1 MTWTHAHLF
10 VAVLILVPGSHVG
23 RAFAATQAPD
33 NSEPFTIPA
42 RARTI
47 VLQLENDAGLS
58 RAALSEAQQL
68 AARIYLAI
76 GVQMIWVHGEVP
88 LQDPRG
94 LRVHV
99 RLLSRKM
106 ADRKIATER
115 IRGDVLGQA
124 NRPAR
129 LVYVF
134 CARIGEASVKYL
146 QEYTR
151 LLGLVMAHEI
161 GHILLPVYSHSQSGI
176 MSGRVDI
183 WSKMGQDFAAE
194 EGAAIRLKLRMGSEG
209 GPDGARRP
217 SLAKKIIAS
226 HRTPRRIIGFEVHG
240 HADFDLDQE
249 FQGKPVAREKF
260 ENEISLRRSG
270 FRSSRP

>member
-1 MTWTHAHLF
+1 MR
-10 VAVLILVPGSHVG
+10 VVDGVLYIASDP
-23 RAFAATQAPD
+23 TKP
-33 NSEPFTIPA
+33 
-42 RARTI
+42 
-47 VLQLENDAGLS
+47 VLGDV
-58 RAALSEAQQL
+58 
-68 AARIYLAI
+68 RISY
-76 GVQMIWVHGEVP
+76 GEVP

-183 WSKMGQDFAAE
+183 WSKMVQDFAAE

-209 GPDGARRP
+209 GPDGTRPP
-217 SLAKKIIAS
+217 SL
-226 HRTPRRIIGFEVHG
+226 
-240 HADFDLDQE
+240 
-249 FQGKPVAREKF
+249 KPES
-260 ENEISLRRSG
+260 N
-270 FRSSRP
+270 

>member
-10 VAVLILVPGSHVG
+10 VAVLILVSGSDVG
-23 RAFAATQAPD
+23 LAFAATQAPD
-33 NSEPFTIPA
+33 NSEPVTIPA

-47 VLQLENDAGLS
+47 VVQLENDAGLS

-94 LRVHV
+94 LRVQV

-134 CARIGEASVKYL
+134 CARIGDASVKYL

-183 WSKMGQDFAAE
+183 WSKMVHDFAAE
-194 EGAAIRLKLRMGSEG
+194 EGAAIRLKLRLESEG
-209 GPDGARRP
+209 GPDGARLP
-217 SLAKKIIAS
+217 SLKPQSNVNTNRDARDPEVGPESSAG
-226 HRTPRRIIGFEVHG
+226 RR
-240 HADFDLDQE
+240 
-249 FQGKPVAREKF
+249 
-260 ENEISLRRSG
+260 
-270 FRSSRP
+270 